1 MKQRI
6 LFYVVPALTI
16 LSLVGCKKV
25 KTPEAALE
33 REKWIAGFTDSV
45 DYYKKRSEQ
54 LQQQLD
60 IVNNKINGLL
70 GNFEYI
76 KKPREVTGYY
86 LLKGWSKK
94 IPFTSTGIYARIND
108 NEKLELIAT
117 LAGSTFN
124 RISVGGFYS
133 ETVPHD
139 QAFNYRHERFN
150 TVYFSGGKVDTIVNY
165 IADNAQDKLNL
176 EFIEGGK
183 RKNFLLPSDEK
194 DMIAQTWKLFESKRE
209 AITLQK
215 EQWICSRKIDTFIR
229 MMDAN
234 NKLDNNK

>member
-6 LFYVVPALTI
+6 LFYVVFALTI
-16 LSLVGCKKV
+16 LSLGGCKKV

-94 IPFTSTGIYARIND
+94 NPLY
-108 NEKLELIAT
+108 
-117 LAGSTFN
+117 FN
-124 RISVGGFYS
+124 WHLCPY
-133 ETVPHD
+133 
-139 QAFNYRHERFN
+139 
-150 TVYFSGGKVDTIVNY
+150 K
-165 IADNAQDKLNL
+165 
-176 EFIEGGK
+176 
-183 RKNFLLPSDEK
+183 
-194 DMIAQTWKLFESKRE
+194 
-209 AITLQK
+209 
-215 EQWICSRKIDTFIR
+215 
-229 MMDAN
+229 
-234 NKLDNNK
+234 